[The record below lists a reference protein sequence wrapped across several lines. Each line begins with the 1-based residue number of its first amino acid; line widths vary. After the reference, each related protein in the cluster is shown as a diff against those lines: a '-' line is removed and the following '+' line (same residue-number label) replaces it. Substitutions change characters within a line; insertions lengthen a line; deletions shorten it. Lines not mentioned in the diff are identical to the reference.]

1 MALLQRRPRG
11 VLIDTLL
18 GSWTVRHRVHSH
30 VPPVQPALLGGFNYL
45 SEKCEFVTWDDE
57 IPNVEKKHDANQQP
71 DMIIQ

>member
-1 MALLQRRPRG
+1 MDGATP
-11 VLIDTLL
+11 
-18 GSWTVRHRVHSH
+18 SS
-30 VPPVQPALLGGFNYL
+30 ALLGGFNYP